1 MKDLKIFID
10 TNIFLRALTADQEK
24 EFHECVAFLKD
35 VKAGKIKAFTSTLV
49 LAELQWT
56 LKSFY
61 KFTKEETLT
70 SLYGIT
76 SLKNLKILN
85 DPDPTLGLEL
95 YRTHPVKLIDAF
107 IASYDLI
114 QDKKMAIVSYDKDFD
129 RLGVKRLEPRNFL

>member
-1 MKDLKIFID
+1 M
-10 TNIFLRALTADQEK
+10 RS
-24 EFHECVAFLKD
+24 FLKD

-85 DPDPTLGLEL
+85 DPNQLL
-95 YRTHPVKLIDAF
+95 A
-107 IASYDLI
+107 
-114 QDKKMAIVSYDKDFD
+114 
-129 RLGVKRLEPRNFL
+129 